1 MMQIDDTV
9 LAKLEK
15 LSHLH
20 ISELKKEEVK
30 EQLSGI
36 LNYIENLNELD
47 TDALS
52 ATFSTLDG
60 GTPIREDTP
69 READEIAKDILSK
82 APQGQDDYFIVPAII
97 E

>member
-1 MMQIDDTV
+1 MHIDDNV

-15 LSHLH
+15 LSHLR
-20 ISELKKEEVK
+20 IDESKKEEVK

-36 LNYIENLNELD
+36 LDYIENLNELN

-52 ATFSTLDG
+52 STFSTLEG
-60 GTPIREDTP
+60 GTPLREDLP
-69 READEIAKDILSK
+69 RDKQTIAEDILSH
-82 APQGQDDYFIVPAII
+82 APKVQDDFFIVPAII

>member
-1 MMQIDDTV
+1 MQIDNTV

-20 ISELKKEEVK
+20 IDDSKKEEVM
-30 EQLSGI
+30 EQLTGI
-36 LNYIENLNELD
+36 LSYIENLNELD

-52 ATFSTLDG
+52 PTFSTLDG
-60 GTPIREDTP
+60 GTPLREDTP
-69 READEIAKDILSK
+69 REPTSIAADILSH
-82 APQGQDDYFIVPAII
+82 APKGQNDFFIVPSII

>member
-1 MMQIDDTV
+1 MQIDDTV

-20 ISELKKEEVK
+20 IDDSKKEEVK
-30 EQLSGI
+30 AQLSGI
-36 LNYIENLNELD
+36 LSYIDNLNELD

-60 GTPIREDTP
+60 GTPLREDVP
-69 READEIAKDILSK
+69 REANDIAKDILSK